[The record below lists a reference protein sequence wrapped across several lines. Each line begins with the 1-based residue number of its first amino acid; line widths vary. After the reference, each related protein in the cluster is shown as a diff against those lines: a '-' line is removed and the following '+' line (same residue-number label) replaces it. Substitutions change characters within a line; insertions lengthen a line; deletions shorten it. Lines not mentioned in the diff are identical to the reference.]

1 MHPSNLPPQQFP
13 HQNQAQYPTLPPIN
27 NQHPQG
33 QLAQPL
39 IPQYGQPVQS
49 PQNNISPE
57 DQLILFQLKQI
68 DDELQ
73 TGSSQ
78 ACYSFWFIFVMILS
92 AMVSL
97 ISIPLLPLIVFPLSI
112 LFTTYLLYS
121 GQKSKNHEKARL
133 YYLSSCV
140 LLTMFIIP
148 VAMSVL
154 CLIINYGKYKGWD
167 GVGLAMTLMAG
178 GPCVIIVG
186 LNCMIGKKI
195 FDVLEK
201 RFGLID
207 ALHDVPHVHG
217 QTGAQIN

>member
-33 QLAQPL
+33 QLAQPF

-49 PQNNISPE
+49 PQTNISPE
-57 DQLILFQLKQI
+57 DQMILFQLKQI

-140 LLTMFIIP
+140 LLTMFVIP
-148 VAMSVL
+148 VIMVVITL
-154 CLIINYGKYKGWD
+154 NINSYSGWN
-167 GVGLAMTLMAG
+167 GLGLALVAMAG
-178 GPCVIIVG
+178 IPCIIVIG
-186 LNCMIGKKI
+186 VNCMIGKRI
-195 FDVLEK
+195 MDILEK
-201 RFGLID
+201 RFKLID
-207 ALHDVPHVHG
+207 SLDEVPYLNG
-217 QTGAQIN
+217 PIGAKVN